1 MLNSCHFP
9 IYFAASTVNA
19 PATED
24 AGATIFFYSLA
35 AIVLFIGLWNL
46 LIAILGLF
54 PIFHATAVG
63 TLTKANT
70 QKNVRT
76 RHGHLL
82 PRLTQYAYTYT
93 VKGKH
98 YRHSR
103 QMQYS
108 KRRLLPKASLVYV
121 KWFPRHAYVNKFT
134 GEVEWAMGI
143 SMLCIA
149 CLFLYVLAAS

>member
-1 MLNSCHFP
+1 MLNSYFFP
-9 IYFAASTVNA
+9 LYLTVSTVNA

-24 AGATIFFYSLA
+24 ACATSFIYSLA
-35 AIVLFIGLWNL
+35 VITLFVGLWNL

-54 PIFHATAVG
+54 PRFHGTTVG

-70 QKNVRT
+70 QKNVRS
-76 RHGHLL
+76 RHGHLI
-82 PRLTQYAYTYT
+82 PRCTQYAYTYT
-93 VKGKH
+93 VKGRQ
-98 YRHSR
+98 YRYSR

-134 GEVEWAMGI
+134 GEVEWVMGI

-149 CLFLYVLAAS
+149 CLFLYALTSS